1 MRLLSLILCICLSAL
16 CLDAQSTHAQELVD
30 LELVLAV
37 DASGSVDAQEYRLQ
51 MQGISAAFRDPEV
64 LAAIQSG
71 PNRRI
76 AVSLFLWAEHNLPKQ
91 PMDWF
96 SISTAKEAE
105 TFADAVERLPRSIAA
120 GATGIGKAIQFGVW
134 QLERNGYQALRQV
147 IDISGDGEE
156 TPPQEY
162 TVLLNQGRI
171 FALNRGIVIN
181 GLPIQTAD
189 NDLDKYY
196 ASRVIGG
203 PGAFA
208 EPAYGFED
216 FARAIRLKLIREI
229 EYRPAIG
236 MLKE

>member
-1 MRLLSLILCICLSAL
+1 MRLLVAL
-16 CLDAQSTHAQELVD
+16 LFLVFTALPLRAQELVD

-37 DASGSVDAQEYRLQ
+37 DASGSVDASEYALQ
-51 MQGISAAFRDPEV
+51 MRGIANAFRDPEV

-71 PNRRI
+71 PNQRI

-91 PMDWF
+91 PMAWYGV
-96 SISTAKEAE
+96 STAQEAE
-105 TFADAVERLPRSIAA
+105 TFARAVETLPRRIAA

-134 QLERNGYQALRQV
+134 EIEGNSYQGLRQV
-147 IDISGDGEE
+147 IDVSGDGEE
-156 TPPQEY
+156 SPPQEY
-162 TVLLNQGRI
+162 TVLLTQGRT
-171 FALNRGIVIN
+171 FALSRGIVIN

-216 FARAIRLKLIREI
+216 FARAIRTKLVREI

-236 MLKE
+236 MLFD